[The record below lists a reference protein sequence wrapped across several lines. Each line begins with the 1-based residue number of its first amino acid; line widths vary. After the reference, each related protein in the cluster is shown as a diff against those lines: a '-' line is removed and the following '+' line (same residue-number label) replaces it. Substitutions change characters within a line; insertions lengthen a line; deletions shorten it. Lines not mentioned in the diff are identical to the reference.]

1 MVCNPMKN
9 EMKENLCD
17 LVLSIVSDDYENF
30 DDTAEGDSG
39 TIQRSVGEGPVETI
53 NWAISLSRLL
63 LGTPAAEISARS
75 SSLDEPLTP
84 TNFNLKAASTQGSS
98 AVDALRMDKNGI
110 FVQRSQQ
117 RLFELSYDLETNDYK
132 ADDLTLLVPE
142 LNAAGIVHIA
152 IQRQPDT
159 RIHCVR
165 ADGTVGALVFDKAEN
180 VICWLELE
188 TAGEVEDISILPGTA
203 EDRVYYTV
211 KRTVNGST
219 VRYREKWAL
228 ESECVGGMLNKQ
240 ADAFAVYDST
250 ATTTI
255 TGFSHL
261 EGEELVVWADGKDVG
276 SHTVSGGVITLETAA
291 SQVVAGL
298 PYMAQWKSMKNAFA
312 AALGTPLNQVQR
324 VSQLGLILLN
334 AHALG
339 IRMGS
344 DFDHLDDIPL
354 DDLPTLDNGDP
365 DTDHVFDVY
374 DQNMFAFNDQ
384 WSTDS
389 RLCLE
394 AAAPR
399 PCTVLCATV
408 STTTHG

>member
-1 MVCNPMKN
+1 M
-9 EMKENLCD
+9 D
-17 LVLSIVSDDYENF
+17 
-30 DDTAEGDSG
+30 G
-39 TIQRSVGEGPVETI
+39 
-53 NWAISLSRLL
+53 
-63 LGTPAAEISARS
+63 
-75 SSLDEPLTP
+75 
-84 TNFNLKAASTQGSS
+84 
-98 AVDALRMDKNGI
+98 LRMDKNAI

-132 ADDLTLLVPE
+132 ADDLTLLAPE

-188 TAGEVEDISILPGTA
+188 TAGEVEDISIRPGAA
-203 EDRVYYTV
+203 EDRVCYTV
-211 KRTVNGST
+211 KRTINGAT
-219 VRYREKWAL
+219 VRYREQWAL
-228 ESECVGGMLNKQ
+228 ESECIGGALNKQ
-240 ADAFAVYDST
+240 ADAFAVYDGV
-250 ATTTI
+250 TTTTV
-255 TGFSHL
+255 TGLSHL
-261 EGEELVVWADGKDVG
+261 EGEDVVVWADGKDVG
-276 SHTVSGGVITLETAA
+276 LHRVSAGAITLDTAA
-291 SQVVAGL
+291 SRVVAGL
-298 PYMAQWKSMKNAFA
+298 PYTAQWKSMKNAFA
-312 AALGTPLNQVQR
+312 AAMGTPLNQVQR
-324 VSQLGLILLN
+324 VTQLGLILLN
-334 AHALG
+334 THGMG

-408 STTTHG
+408 TTNTNG